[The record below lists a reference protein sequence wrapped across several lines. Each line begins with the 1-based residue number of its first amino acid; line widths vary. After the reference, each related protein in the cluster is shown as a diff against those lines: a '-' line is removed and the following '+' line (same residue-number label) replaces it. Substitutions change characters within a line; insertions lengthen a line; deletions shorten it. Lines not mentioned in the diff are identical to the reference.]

1 MLSCEQIFRHDVDE
15 ELRKGRK
22 QTNPKESKMRLNPY
36 LTFNGECAAALKFYE
51 RVLGAQVTV
60 KMTYGESPAAAHVPP
75 ETHKLI
81 IHSTLTIGDQQVMA
95 ADAVPG
101 TYAEPKGVYVALH
114 LSNFAEG
121 KRIFDALAEGGRVEM
136 GLKRHSGQPGS
147 GNALIDSG
155 FRG

>member
-1 MLSCEQIFRHDVDE
+1 
-15 ELRKGRK
+15 
-22 QTNPKESKMRLNPY
+22 
-36 LTFNGECAAALKFYE
+36 
-51 RVLGAQVTV
+51 
-60 KMTYGESPAAAHVPP
+60 MTYGESPAAAHVPP

-95 ADAVPG
+95 ADEVPG

-114 LSNFAEG
+114 LSNLGEASESSTG
-121 KRIFDALAEGGRVEM
+121 WERVEELRW